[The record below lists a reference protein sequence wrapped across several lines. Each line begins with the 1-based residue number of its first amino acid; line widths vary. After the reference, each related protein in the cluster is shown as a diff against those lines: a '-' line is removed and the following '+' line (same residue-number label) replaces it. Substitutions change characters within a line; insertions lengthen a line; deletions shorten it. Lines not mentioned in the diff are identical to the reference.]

1 MGGTL
6 VLIIISQTRVKITL
20 LALFL
25 AACAVAAQAKSHHK
39 SKSEI
44 RDVLKELL
52 NKKVETKAHHA
63 KKQFGSHG
71 SPFGSHGSPFG
82 SHGPPFGSHEPPFG
96 SHGPPFGSHG
106 PSFGSWGPPSFGS
119 WGPPSGLS
127 CRDRIDS
134 SWICDGYKD
143 CYDCSDEEGETCGG
157 EEYGAGDYYGM
168 CLDHSGLGAFDCERW
183 GGCGGS
189 DYYSSYD
196 GSDFEGSYDYS
207 DYIYSD
213 YDGSYDHSDYDA
225 SYDYSGSYMEMAKKL
240 VSRMKA
246 LRSNERKAHH

>member
-71 SPFGSHGSPFG
+71 SPFGS
-82 SHGPPFGSHEPPFG
+82 
-96 SHGPPFGSHG
+96 
-106 PSFGSWGPPSFGS
+106 WGPPSFGS

-143 CYDCSDEEGETCGG
+143 CYDCSDEEDETCGG

-213 YDGSYDHSDYDA
+213 YDGSYDHSDYDGSYDYSDYDG